1 MTSILGTQSIQHPN
15 GTAAASINSSGVV
28 TFNSTPN
35 LSTGAMTNA
44 PAFEAKLGSNQAFL
58 DNVST
63 KVQFNTEEF
72 DEGSCY
78 DHSTNYRFT
87 PNVAGKYHVYLSMC
101 INSAGDAQ
109 LANAYAMIYRNGT
122 KTKTSH
128 HNHASANDRAST
140 VTIMS
145 TLTFNGSSDYVEA
158 YVQAADSSGNA
169 EVLSADFSVFGAYKL
184 IGL

>member
-1 MTSILGTQSIQHPN
+1 MSEIRVDTLKNRAGTSTIT
-15 GTAAASINSSGVV
+15 TADV
-28 TFNSTPN
+28 
-35 LSTGAMTNA
+35 TNA
-44 PAFEAKLGSNQAFL
+44 PAFEAKLSSNQSFS

-63 KVQFNTEEF
+63 KVTFDTEEF
-72 DEGSCY
+72 DVGDCY

-101 INSAGDAQ
+101 VNSAGDAQ

>member
-1 MTSILGTQSIQHPN
+1 MSEIRVDTLKNRAGTSTIT
-15 GTAAASINSSGVV
+15 TADV
-28 TFNSTPN
+28 
-35 LSTGAMTNA
+35 TNA
-44 PAFEAKLGSNQAFL
+44 PAFEAKLSSNQAFL
-58 DNVST
+58 DNTST

-72 DEGSCY
+72 DVGDCY

-101 INSAGDAQ
+101 VNSAGDAQ

-128 HNHASANDRAST
+128 HNHASANDRAAT

-158 YVQAADSSGNA
+158 YVQAADSYGTA